1 MWQIWSDIHALM
13 TQGAYDEALAEI
25 AIHRDECRGTFS
37 PLFVLEAACV
47 ARHGQPENYARAAEI
62 LQEATGF
69 DDRNYWVYYNLAHFL
84 GKLGVHARRCL
95 PSGVPMRST
104 AGQRVE
110 KRDTSSPTTI
120 FHQTSRVGRNGS
132 PT

>member
-1 MWQIWSDIHALM
+1 VPASAYLIDMHVSEQWASSLHRRAGVMWQIWSDIHALM

-47 ARHGQPENYARAAEI
+47 ARHGQPKNYARAAEI

-69 DDRNYWVYYNLAHFL
+69 
-84 GKLGVHARRCL
+84 
-95 PSGVPMRST
+95 
-104 AGQRVE
+104 
-110 KRDTSSPTTI
+110 
-120 FHQTSRVGRNGS
+120 
-132 PT
+132 